1 MSRIEVAEVMLAVLG
16 ALQATRW
23 ALASIK
29 RGDDP
34 QENIDILAKEV
45 EALNADGRISQ
56 AGGRRM
62 AIDESMKPQW
72 ERERK
77 ERGRDLEQA
86 QTLQSGGGGGTYD
99 GMEARVAKLES
110 GVDEIKIG
118 RAHV

>member
-1 MSRIEVAEVMLAVLG
+1 MEGANFNWGRIMPFDEKKIDSPMSRIEVAEVMLAVLG

-56 AGGRRM
+56 AGGRRL
-62 AIDESMKPQW
+62 AIDESMKPQG

-77 ERGRDLEQA
+77 ERTEER
-86 QTLQSGGGGGTYD
+86 
-99 GMEARVAKLES
+99 RVGKEC
-110 GVDEIKIG
+110 VRTCK
-118 RAHV
+118 